1 MLDFQN
7 LACVVMA
14 SGLAKRFGSNKLLAI
29 YKSKPLLQHTLEA
42 LQTSGL
48 ARLVVVTRSQDV
60 VKLCEQLNI
69 EVLLHKEPYQSDTVR
84 LGVQVILRK
93 HSPKGIL
100 FATGDQPLL
109 SSTSIKKLCKDYL
122 AQPEKYK
129 AIFRLAANT
138 EANTIKVGNPVIFP
152 PELFKELQGLPQ
164 DKGGSYLCKQHLT
177 FYTIVEEKELLDIDT
192 PEDLLELEKL

>member
-7 LACVVMA
+7 LVCVVMA

-42 LQTSGL
+42 LQTAGL

-69 EVLLHKEPYQSDTVR
+69 EALLHKEPYQSDTVR
-84 LGVQVILRK
+84 LGVQAILTK
-93 HSPKGIL
+93 YLPKGIL

-122 AQPEKYK
+122 AQPEKHK

-138 EANTIKVGNPVIFP
+138 EANTIKAGNPVIFP
-152 PELFKELQGLPQ
+152 PELFEELQGLPQ
-164 DKGGSYLCKQHLT
+164 DKGGSYLCKQYVT
-177 FYTIVEEKELLDIDT
+177 KYTLVDEKELFDIDK
-192 PEDLLELEKL
+192 PEDLSELEKL